1 MVRINDMNDFE
12 ERVLGSAVDLEP
24 KTVKGESGAF
34 MIHLTGNL
42 LETTAYRI
50 KHAIEKYSGEQTT
63 PVYLSLDDNVVSL
76 GSVDITMSFYKELNS
91 LLTPYKPEFF
101 NYVDGERIPYD
112 VSVLI
117 PTIKIIRTYDAEKF
131 V

>member
-1 MVRINDMNDFE
+1 MVRINDMDEFE
-12 ERVLGSAVDLEP
+12 ERVLGLGVDLEP
-24 KTVKGESGAF
+24 RTVKGENGAF
-34 MIHLTGNL
+34 MIQLTGNL

-50 KHAIEKYSGEQTT
+50 KRTIDKYTGEQTT

-101 NYVDGERIPYD
+101 SYVSGERIPYD

-117 PTIKIIRTYDAEKF
+117 PTIKIVRTYDAEKF
-131 V
+131 I

>member
-1 MVRINDMNDFE
+1 MVRINDMDEFE
-12 ERVLGSAVDLEP
+12 ERVLGLGVDLEP
-24 KTVKGESGAF
+24 RTVKGENGAF
-34 MIHLTGNL
+34 MIQLTGNL

-50 KHAIEKYSGEQTT
+50 KRTIDKYTGEQTT

-101 NYVDGERIPYD
+101 NYVSGKRIPYD

-117 PTIKIIRTYDAEKF
+117 PTIKIVRTYDAEKF
-131 V
+131 I

>member
-1 MVRINDMNDFE
+1 MVRINDMSEFE
-12 ERVLGSAVDLEP
+12 ERVLGSSVDLEHR
-24 KTVKGESGAF
+24 TVKGVSGAF
-34 MIHLTGNL
+34 MIQLTGEL
-42 LETTAYRI
+42 LESTAYRI
-50 KHAIEKYSGEQTT
+50 KRTIDKYSGEQTT
-63 PVYLSLDDNVVSL
+63 PVYLSLGDNVVSL
-76 GSVDITMSFYKELNS
+76 GSVDITMAFYKELNS

-101 NYVDGERIPYD
+101 DYVDGERIPYN

>member
-1 MVRINDMNDFE
+1 MVRINDMDEFE
-12 ERVLGSAVDLEP
+12 ERVLGLGVDLEP
-24 KTVKGESGAF
+24 RTVKGENGAF
-34 MIHLTGNL
+34 MIQLTGNL

-50 KHAIEKYSGEQTT
+50 KRTIDKYTGEQTT

-101 NYVDGERIPYD
+101 NYVSGERIPYD

-117 PTIKIIRTYDAEKF
+117 PTIKIVRTYDAEKF
-131 V
+131 I